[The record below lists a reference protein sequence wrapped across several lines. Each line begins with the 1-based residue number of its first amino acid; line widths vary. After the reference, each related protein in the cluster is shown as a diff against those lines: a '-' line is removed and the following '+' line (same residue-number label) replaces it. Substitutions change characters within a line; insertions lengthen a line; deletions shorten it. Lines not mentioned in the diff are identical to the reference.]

1 MSVIGYIVQFSDEDE
16 YTVYHGFMR
25 LFRQF
30 SDAREAAGELV
41 VAYLANHHES
51 ELGHFEA
58 KTPTKKQCDDQGS
71 VTVFESRGYIVWID
85 CVIE

>member
-1 MSVIGYIVQFSDEDE
+1 MSIIGYIVQFSDEDE

-25 LFRQF
+25 LYRNF
-30 SDAREAAGELV
+30 SEAKDHAAELAS
-41 VAYLANHHES
+41 AYLTTHDES
-51 ELGHFEA
+51 EVGHFE
-58 KTPTKKQCDDQGS
+58 TRNPTKKQCDDQGS

>member
-1 MSVIGYIVQFSDEDE
+1 MTVVGYIVQFSDEDE

-25 LFRQF
+25 LFRHF
-30 SDAREAAGELV
+30 SAAREAAGELITS
-41 VAYLANHHES
+41 YLTNHHES
-51 ELGHFEA
+51 EVGQFEV
-58 KTPTKKQCDDQGS
+58 KHPTKKQCDEQGS